1 MKIRPFQPFTGEP
14 GIPKPEGVVE
24 PHVVTVQDGVPVRYP
39 DCDGVGVRVV
49 HPSNPKA
56 CTNTMGI
63 VMFFLPPHASLPAG
77 SHWTEETYCFLK
89 GHGVMTLAGKPT
101 EVINTLFTYRR
112 GANTGWKIQAMSMEI
127 LLCST
132 TQSEFSVV
140 SGWTFKQKSSSL
152 LLLQDTVDWRMAA

>member
-14 GIPKPEGVVE
+14 GIPKPEGIVE

-101 EVINTLFTYRR
+101 EVGPGTFVHLPPWCEH
-112 GANTGWKIQAMSMEI
+112 GVENTGNESMEI
-127 LLCST
+127 LLC
-132 TQSEFSVV
+132 
-140 SGWTFKQKSSSL
+140 
-152 LLLQDTVDWRMAA
+152 TVPPNP